1 VRDARYARNDDLAYV
16 IYRSCMLRVD
26 RMRVLREVARQGS
39 FSAAADALHL
49 TQPAV
54 SRHVAKLERETGMRL
69 VDRLPGRL
77 RLTDAGRALVEHA
90 ETLMA
95 ALSAADRSLDALR
108 GAKAGTLRIASF
120 PSAAVSL
127 VAGALRA
134 FRRAHP
140 DVEVSFVD
148 AQSNEALEVVRA
160 GEADVALAFGPA
172 PADAAGLRL
181 LPLLSDR
188 LKAALP
194 LSHPLATRERLR
206 LQELRDEG
214 WIVGTAATLTID
226 ACRAAGFEPRIV
238 ARTDQQNASHAFV
251 AAGLGVTLVTS
262 LRLVHPSHR
271 MAVIAV
277 TDPEVEREVYAAT
290 LDAAPVAPP
299 TARFLALL
307 ERQARSLR

>member
-1 VRDARYARNDDLAYV
+1 
-16 IYRSCMLRVD
+16 MLRAD

-77 RLTDAGRALVEHA
+77 RLTDAGRTLVEHA
-90 ETLMA
+90 ETVIATLTA
-95 ALSAADRSLDALR
+95 AERSLEALR
-108 GAKAGTLRIASF
+108 GAQAGSLRIASF
-120 PSAAVSL
+120 PSAAATL

-134 FRRAHP
+134 LHREHP
-140 DVEVSFVD
+140 DVEVGFVD
-148 AQSNEALEVVRA
+148 AQSDEALELVRA

-172 PADAAGLRL
+172 TGDPVGLRL
-181 LPLLSDR
+181 LTLLSDR
-188 LKAALP
+188 LQAALP
-194 LSHPLATRERLR
+194 AAHPLAARKRLHLRELG
-206 LQELRDEG
+206 DEG
-214 WIVGTAATLTID
+214 WIVGTTATLIVD
-226 ACRAAGFEPRIV
+226 ACRRAGFEPRIV
-238 ARTDQQNASHAFV
+238 ARTDQPNAAHAFV
-251 AAGLGVTLVTS
+251 AAGLGVSLVTS
-262 LRLVHPSHR
+262 LRHVHPAHR
-271 MAVIAV
+271 LAVVPVA
-277 TDPEVEREVYAAT
+277 DPAVERQVYAAT

>member
-1 VRDARYARNDDLAYV
+1 MVRA
-16 IYRSCMLRVD
+16 D
-26 RMRVLREVARQGS
+26 RLRVLREVARQGS
-39 FSAAADALHL
+39 FSAAAEALHL

-90 ETLMA
+90 ETVMA
-95 ALSAADRSLDALR
+95 ALSAAERSLDALR
-108 GAKAGTLRIASF
+108 GGEAGTLRIASF

-134 FRRAHP
+134 FHRAHP
-140 DVEVSFVD
+140 NVEVSFVD
-148 AQSNEALEVVRA
+148 AQSNEALGIVRA
-160 GEADVALAFGPA
+160 GEADVGLAFGPA

-194 LSHPLATRERLR
+194 LTHPLAKHARVRLE
-206 LQELRDEG
+206 ELRDEG
-214 WIVGTAATLTID
+214 WIVGTTATLTID

-238 ARTDQQNASHAFV
+238 ARSDQQNATHAFV

-262 LRLVHPSHR
+262 LRLVHPAHR
-271 MAVIAV
+271 LAVVALS
-277 TDPEVEREVYAAT
+277 DPGVERQVYAAT
-290 LDAAPVAPP
+290 LDAAPPAPP

>member
-1 VRDARYARNDDLAYV
+1 MVRA
-16 IYRSCMLRVD
+16 D
-26 RMRVLREVARQGS
+26 RLRVLREVARRGS

-54 SRHVAKLERETGMRL
+54 SRNVAKLERETGMRL

-90 ETLMA
+90 ETVMA
-95 ALSAADRSLDALR
+95 ALSAAERSLDALR
-108 GAKAGTLRIASF
+108 GAQAGTLRIASF

-127 VAGALRA
+127 VAGALRT
-134 FRRAHP
+134 FHRAHP

-160 GEADVALAFGPA
+160 GEADIGLAFGPA

-194 LSHPLATRERLR
+194 LTHTLAARPRLR
-206 LQELRDEG
+206 LEELRDED
-214 WIVGTAATLTID
+214 WIVGTTATLTID

-238 ARTDQQNASHAFV
+238 ARTDQQNATHAFV

-262 LRLVHPSHR
+262 LRLVHPAHR
-271 MAVIAV
+271 LAVVALS
-277 TDPEVEREVYAAT
+277 DPVGRQVYAAT
-290 LDAAPVAPP
+290 LDAAPPAPP

-307 ERQARSLR
+307 ERQARSLRDS

>member
-1 VRDARYARNDDLAYV
+1 MVRA
-16 IYRSCMLRVD
+16 D
-26 RMRVLREVARQGS
+26 RLRVLREVARRGS

-90 ETLMA
+90 ETVMA
-95 ALSAADRSLDALR
+95 ALSAAERSLDALR
-108 GAKAGTLRIASF
+108 GAQAGTLRIASF

-127 VAGALRA
+127 VAGALRT
-134 FRRAHP
+134 FHRAHP

-160 GEADVALAFGPA
+160 GEADIGLAFGPA

-194 LSHPLATRERLR
+194 LTHTLAARPRLR
-206 LQELRDEG
+206 LEELRDED
-214 WIVGTAATLTID
+214 WIVGTTATLTID

-238 ARTDQQNASHAFV
+238 ARTDQQNATHAFV

-262 LRLVHPSHR
+262 LRLVHPAHR
-271 MAVIAV
+271 LAVIALS
-277 TDPEVEREVYAAT
+277 DPVERQVYAAT
-290 LDAAPVAPP
+290 LDAAPPAPP

-307 ERQARSLR
+307 ERQARSLRDS

>member
-1 VRDARYARNDDLAYV
+1 MVRA
-16 IYRSCMLRVD
+16 D
-26 RMRVLREVARQGS
+26 RLRVLREVARRGS
-39 FSAAADALHL
+39 FSAAAEALHL

-54 SRHVAKLERETGMRL
+54 SRHVAKLEGETGMRL

-90 ETLMA
+90 ETVMA
-95 ALSAADRSLDALR
+95 ALSAAERSLDALR
-108 GAKAGTLRIASF
+108 GGEAGTLRIASF

-134 FRRAHP
+134 FHRAHP
-140 DVEVSFVD
+140 NVEVSFVD
-148 AQSNEALEVVRA
+148 AQSNEALGVVRA
-160 GEADVALAFGPA
+160 GEADVGLAFGPA

-194 LSHPLATRERLR
+194 MTHPLATRARVRLE
-206 LQELRDEG
+206 ELRDEG
-214 WIVGTAATLTID
+214 WIVGTTATLTID

-238 ARTDQQNASHAFV
+238 ARSDQQNATHAFV

-262 LRLVHPSHR
+262 LRLVHPAHR
-271 MAVIAV
+271 LAVVALS
-277 TDPEVEREVYAAT
+277 DPGVERQVYAAT
-290 LDAAPVAPP
+290 LDAAPPAPP

>member
-1 VRDARYARNDDLAYV
+1 MMRA
-16 IYRSCMLRVD
+16 D
-26 RMRVLREVARQGS
+26 RLRVLREVARHGS

-69 VDRLPGRL
+69 IDRLPGRL

-90 ETLMA
+90 ETVMA
-95 ALSAADRSLDALR
+95 ALSAAEGSLDALR
-108 GAKAGTLRIASF
+108 GAEAGTLRIACF
-120 PSAAVSL
+120 PSAAASL

-134 FRRAHP
+134 FHRAHP
-140 DVEVSFVD
+140 DVEVGFVD
-148 AQSNEALEVVRA
+148 AQSDEALEVVRA

-172 PADAAGLRL
+172 PGDRTGLRF

-194 LSHPLATRERLR
+194 AAHPLAARGHLR

-214 WIVGTAATLTID
+214 WIVGTTATLTVD
-226 ACRAAGFEPRIV
+226 ACRRAGFEPRVV
-238 ARTDQQNASHAFV
+238 ARTDQQNAAHAFV
-251 AAGLGVTLVTS
+251 AAGLGVMLVTS
-262 LRLVHPSHR
+262 LRLVHPAHR
-271 MAVIAV
+271 LAVVAL
-277 TDPEVEREVYAAT
+277 TDPGVERQVYAAT
-290 LDAAPVAPP
+290 LDAAPPAPP

>member
-1 VRDARYARNDDLAYV
+1 MVRA
-16 IYRSCMLRVD
+16 D
-26 RMRVLREVARQGS
+26 RLRVLREVARRGS

-90 ETLMA
+90 ETVMA
-95 ALSAADRSLDALR
+95 ALSAAERSLDALR
-108 GAKAGTLRIASF
+108 GAQAGTLRIASF

-127 VAGALRA
+127 VAGALRT
-134 FRRAHP
+134 FHRAHP

-160 GEADVALAFGPA
+160 GEADIGLAFGPA

-194 LSHPLATRERLR
+194 LTHTLAARPRLR
-206 LQELRDEG
+206 LEELRDED
-214 WIVGTAATLTID
+214 WIVGTTATLTID

-238 ARTDQQNASHAFV
+238 ARTDQQNATHAFV

-262 LRLVHPSHR
+262 LRLVHPAHR
-271 MAVIAV
+271 LAVVALS
-277 TDPEVEREVYAAT
+277 DPVERQVYAAT
-290 LDAAPVAPP
+290 LDAAPPAPP

-307 ERQARSLR
+307 ERQARSLRDS

>member
-1 VRDARYARNDDLAYV
+1 MMRA
-16 IYRSCMLRVD
+16 D
-26 RMRVLREVARQGS
+26 RLRVLREVARRGS

-90 ETLMA
+90 EAVMA
-95 ALSAADRSLDALR
+95 ALSAAERSLDALR
-108 GAKAGTLRIASF
+108 GGEAGTLRIASF

-134 FRRAHP
+134 FHRAHP
-140 DVEVSFVD
+140 NVEVSFVD
-148 AQSNEALEVVRA
+148 AQSNEALGVVRA
-160 GEADVALAFGPA
+160 GEADVGLAFGPA

-194 LSHPLATRERLR
+194 MTHPLATRARVRLA
-206 LQELRDEG
+206 ELRDEG
-214 WIVGTAATLTID
+214 WIVGTTATLTID

-238 ARTDQQNASHAFV
+238 ARSDQQNAAHAFV

-262 LRLVHPSHR
+262 LRLVHPAHR
-271 MAVIAV
+271 LAVVALS
-277 TDPEVEREVYAAT
+277 DPGVERQVYAAT
-290 LDAAPVAPP
+290 LAAAPPAPP
-299 TARFLALL
+299 TARFLDLL

>member
-1 VRDARYARNDDLAYV
+1 MMRA
-16 IYRSCMLRVD
+16 D
-26 RMRVLREVARQGS
+26 RLRVLREVARRGS

-90 ETLMA
+90 EAVMA
-95 ALSAADRSLDALR
+95 ALSAAERSLDALR
-108 GAKAGTLRIASF
+108 GGEAGTLRIASF

-134 FRRAHP
+134 FHRAHP
-140 DVEVSFVD
+140 NVEVSFVD
-148 AQSNEALEVVRA
+148 AQSNEALGVVRA
-160 GEADVALAFGPA
+160 GEADVGLAFGPA

-194 LSHPLATRERLR
+194 MTHPLATRARVRLA
-206 LQELRDEG
+206 ELRDEG
-214 WIVGTAATLTID
+214 WIVGTTATLTID

-238 ARTDQQNASHAFV
+238 ARSDQQNATHAFV

-262 LRLVHPSHR
+262 LRLVHPAHR
-271 MAVIAV
+271 LAVVALS
-277 TDPEVEREVYAAT
+277 DPGVERQVYAAT
-290 LDAAPVAPP
+290 LAAAPPAPP
-299 TARFLALL
+299 TARFLDLL

>member
-1 VRDARYARNDDLAYV
+1 MVRA
-16 IYRSCMLRVD
+16 D
-26 RMRVLREVARQGS
+26 RLRVLREVARRGS
-39 FSAAADALHL
+39 FSAAAEALHL

-90 ETLMA
+90 ETVMA
-95 ALSAADRSLDALR
+95 ALSAAERSLDALR
-108 GAKAGTLRIASF
+108 GGEVGTLRIASF
-120 PSAAVSL
+120 PSAAVSI

-134 FRRAHP
+134 FHRAHP
-140 DVEVSFVD
+140 NVEVSFVD
-148 AQSNEALEVVRA
+148 AQSNEALGVVRA
-160 GEADVALAFGPA
+160 GEADVGLAFGPA

-194 LSHPLATRERLR
+194 MTHPLAARARVRLE
-206 LQELRDEG
+206 ELRDEG
-214 WIVGTAATLTID
+214 WIVGTTATLTID

-238 ARTDQQNASHAFV
+238 ARSDQQNATHAFV

-262 LRLVHPSHR
+262 LRLVHPAHR
-271 MAVIAV
+271 LAVVALS
-277 TDPEVEREVYAAT
+277 DPGVERQVYAAT
-290 LDAAPVAPP
+290 LDAAPPSPP

>member
-1 VRDARYARNDDLAYV
+1 MVRA
-16 IYRSCMLRVD
+16 D
-26 RMRVLREVARQGS
+26 RLRVLREVARRGS

-54 SRHVAKLERETGMRL
+54 SRNVAKLERETGMRL

-90 ETLMA
+90 ETVMA
-95 ALSAADRSLDALR
+95 ALSAAERSLDALR
-108 GAKAGTLRIASF
+108 GAQAGTLRIASF

-127 VAGALRA
+127 VAGALRT
-134 FRRAHP
+134 FHRAHP

-160 GEADVALAFGPA
+160 GEADIGLAFGPA

-194 LSHPLATRERLR
+194 LTHTLAARPRLR
-206 LQELRDEG
+206 LEELRDED
-214 WIVGTAATLTID
+214 WIVGTTATLTID

-238 ARTDQQNASHAFV
+238 ARTDQQNATHAFV

-262 LRLVHPSHR
+262 LRLVHPAHR
-271 MAVIAV
+271 LAVIALS
-277 TDPEVEREVYAAT
+277 DPVERQVYAAT
-290 LDAAPVAPP
+290 LDAAPPAPP

-307 ERQARSLR
+307 ERQARSLRDS